1 MTRERRK
8 KQNSR
13 SADKSM
19 GDALGGETGDVF
31 VISDKDLKTRVK
43 WGGGSQTR
51 DEVCLV
57 MGGRWAKMCCRL
69 CQAEGAPRVVLA
81 QA

>member
-43 WGGGSQTR
+43 WGGGRRLETR
-51 DEVCLV
+51 CV
-57 MGGRWAKMCCRL
+57 W
-69 CQAEGAPRVVLA
+69 
-81 QA
+81 